1 MLQPFKTKN
10 RMTKLEQLKE
20 KIKIRTERAEMLS
33 DFTLNQTRA
42 TELIKGLRKLD
53 KEINTLKKEIQN
65 DEI

>member
-1 MLQPFKTKN
+1 
-10 RMTKLEQLKE
+10 MTKLEQLKE

-65 DEI
+65 DKT

>member
-1 MLQPFKTKN
+1 
-10 RMTKLEQLKE
+10 MTKLEQLKE

-53 KEINTLKKEIQN
+53 KEIKTLKKEIQN

>member
-65 DEI
+65 DET

>member
-1 MLQPFKTKN
+1 
-10 RMTKLEQLKE
+10 MTKLEQLKE

>member
-1 MLQPFKTKN
+1 
-10 RMTKLEQLKE
+10 MTKLEQLKE

-33 DFTLNQTRA
+33 DFTLSQTRA

-65 DEI
+65 DKT

>member
-1 MLQPFKTKN
+1 
-10 RMTKLEQLKE
+10 MTKLEQLKE

-53 KEINTLKKEIQN
+53 KEISTLKKEIQN

>member
-1 MLQPFKTKN
+1 
-10 RMTKLEQLKE
+10 MTKLEQLKE

-65 DEI
+65 DET

>member
-1 MLQPFKTKN
+1 
-10 RMTKLEQLKE
+10 MTKLEQLKE

-53 KEINTLKKEIQN
+53 KEIKTLKKEIQN
-65 DEI
+65 DKT

>member
-42 TELIKGLRKLD
+42 TELIKGLRRLD

-65 DEI
+65 DET

>member
-1 MLQPFKTKN
+1 MLQPFKIKN

-20 KIKIRTERAEMLS
+20 KIKIRTERADMLS
-33 DFTLNQTRA
+33 DFTLSQTRA

-53 KEINTLKKEIQN
+53 KEIKTLKKEIQN

>member
-1 MLQPFKTKN
+1 
-10 RMTKLEQLKE
+10 MTKIEELRDKV
-20 KIKIRTERAEMLS
+20 KIRTERAEMLS

-65 DEI
+65 DET

>member
-1 MLQPFKTKN
+1 
-10 RMTKLEQLKE
+10 MTKIEELRDKV
-20 KIKIRTERAEMLS
+20 KIRTERAEMLS
-33 DFTLNQTRA
+33 DFTLSQTRA

>member
-1 MLQPFKTKN
+1 
-10 RMTKLEQLKE
+10 MTKLEQLKE
-20 KIKIRTERAEMLS
+20 KIKIRTERTEMLS

-65 DEI
+65 DKT